1 MPANTT
7 GSYNIAMGLN
17 AMNTNTTGSNNVG
30 LGIQALYT
38 NTTGNQNTVV
48 GFQAGYAGSAIS
60 GNNFFGTYAGYYA
73 AGNNNTAIG
82 NAAYAQNSSASGTN
96 NVAVG
101 NSALF
106 ANTSGSSNTAIGFQ
120 AGNNTTTGSSSV
132 YVGGNAGY
140 SATTG
145 QYNAV
150 VGFGAGYSLTTG
162 SGNSFFGSSGSSN
175 GYGAGYYVTTGANN
189 TILGAYTGNQG
200 GLNISTSSNYIVL
213 SDGAGNP
220 RGIFDN
226 NGAFFVNGVFGSG
239 AGISSTSATSAIQCF
254 TAWNQGT
261 SGTRY
266 LHYFGSGATFSAVGS
281 ITYNGTNTL
290 YNATSDQRLKEN
302 IVDAGS
308 GLAKLANVKIRSFDW
323 ISNKQQVDFGLIAQE
338 LNDVAPEAV
347 TQGIDNEDGSIDKPW
362 QVDASALVPAM
373 IKAIQELNAKVTAL
387 EAQLGA

>member
-17 AMNTNTTGSNNVG
+17 AMNFSTTGSYNVA
-30 LGIQALYT
+30 LGIQALYNNT
-38 NTTGNQNTVV
+38 TASNNTAVGYQAGYSNTTGTQNTAV
-48 GFQAGYAGSAIS
+48 GLAAGYGLTTGSYS
-60 GNNFFGTYAGYYA
+60 
-73 AGNNNTAIG
+73 TAIG
-82 NAAYAQNSSASGTN
+82 YGSLGYFASAYTTGSYNTALGH
-96 NVAVG
+96 
-101 NSALF
+101 SAL
-106 ANTSGSSNTAIGFQ
+106 
-120 AGNNTTTGSSSV
+120 GNNTTASNNTAVGYQAFYSNTTSISNTG
-132 YVGGNAGY
+132 VGYFAGQQ
-140 SATTG
+140 TTG
-145 QYNAV
+145 QYNTFIG
-150 VGFGAGYSLTTG
+150 VGSGYLVSTG
-162 SGNSFFGSSGSSN
+162 SK
-175 GYGAGYYVTTGANN
+175 N

-200 GLNISTSSNYIVL
+200 GLDIRTASNYIVL
-213 SDGAGNP
+213 SDGDGNP
-220 RGIFDN
+220 RMVIDG